1 MARKPDLDVGD
12 RVEFSET
19 VQIEPEKGVDV
30 WLKMGG
36 TTTVRAGETGSKAM
50 DRLSGFLERKMEVKI
65 DEWYDDAEEK

>member
-1 MARKPDLDVGD
+1 MARKPDLDTGD

-36 TTTVRAGETGSKAM
+36 STTVRPGETGSKAL
-50 DRLSGFLERKMEVKI
+50 DRLSGFVERKMESKI
-65 DEWYDDAEEK
+65 DEWFER

>member
-36 TTTVRAGETGSKAM
+36 STTVRSGETGSKAL
-50 DRLSGFLERKMEVKI
+50 DRLSGFVERKMESKI
-65 DEWYDDAEEK
+65 DEWYDDKE